1 MTTTAVILAIVLALF
16 SAFAGAPK
24 AALKGPATEMLTGR
38 GLSANLVRFIGAA
51 EVAGAVGLLIGL
63 AWHPLGIAAGIGLAI
78 VFAGAVVFHVR
89 HGDFSDPE
97 TRGGSVPS
105 IVALVLAV
113 VTVIVVAA
121 A

>member
-1 MTTTAVILAIVLALF
+1 MTITAVVLAIVLALF

-24 AALKGPATEMLTGR
+24 AALKGPATEGLTGR
-38 GLSANLVRFIGAA
+38 GLSPNLVRFIGAA

-89 HGDFSDPE
+89 HGDFSDPA
-97 TRGGSVPS
+97 TRGGSAPS
-105 IVALVLAV
+105 IVAFVLAV
-113 VTVIVVAA
+113 VTVIVLAA